1 MNKKD
6 ISIANQKNL
15 LVVDDDERIRNLL
28 KEYLVTEGF
37 IISTA
42 NSAEKAREKMKYISY
57 DLIILDVMMPGQNG
71 LEFTSEIR
79 QKSQTPIILLTA
91 KSEIN
96 SKIEGFEI
104 GADDYITKPFSP
116 KELVLRI
123 DSILRRSKNGVS
135 FTAKVS
141 FGDYT
146 LNTETRKFTKS
157 GKRFYLTERELDIL
171 ILLSKSPGQPI
182 SREGLAG
189 IDEPGRAV
197 DVGINRLR
205 KKIEDDPTMPIWL
218 QTVRGKGYILR
229 PNS

>member
-6 ISIANQKNL
+6 KIIPNHKNL

-28 KEYLVTEGF
+28 KEYLVNEGF
-37 IISTA
+37 VISTA
-42 NSAEKAREKMKYISY
+42 DNAEKAREKMKYISY

-71 LEFTSEIR
+71 LEFTAEIR
-79 QKSQTPIILLTA
+79 QKSQTPVILLTA

-96 SKIEGFEI
+96 SKIEGLEI

-116 KELVLRI
+116 KELVLRVN
-123 DSILRRSKNGVS
+123 SILRRSSNNTPS
-135 FTAKVS
+135 SIEVS
-141 FGDYT
+141 FGDFN

-182 SREGLAG
+182 SRQDLTG
-189 IDEPGRAV
+189 IDEPGRGV

-205 KKIEDDPTMPIWL
+205 KKIEDDPAMPIWL

>member
-6 ISIANQKNL
+6 INTANQKNL

-37 IISTA
+37 VISTA

-79 QKSQTPIILLTA
+79 KKSQTPIILLTA

-123 DSILRRSKNGVS
+123 DSILRRSKNSVS
-135 FTAKVS
+135 FTEKIS

-146 LNTETRKFTKS
+146 LNTETRNFTKS

-189 IDEPGRAV
+189 IDEPGRAI